1 MQAIQ
6 SSIVNAHSELC
17 LGRWKPLPGVRY
29 GSRLMFENQI
39 CDPSATASAGTGA
52 GELFMSTDV
61 KIPHASA
68 QTQPAQHS
76 APPGVKLPIYMDNH
90 ATTPMDPR
98 VLEEMLPYFVD
109 KFGNAASRNHSFGWA
124 AEEAVETARDRVAK
138 LVGAAPKEI
147 IFTSGATESDNL
159 AIKGAVEMY
168 REEGDHIISAV
179 TEHKAV
185 LDTCK
190 HLEKNGYR
198 VTYLPVKKDGLIDL
212 DDLKRALDDRT
223 ILVTIMSAN
232 NEIGVL
238 QPIEEIGKLCRE
250 RGVIF
255 HTDAAQSIGKMPI
268 LVDKQNID
276 LMSIAGHKLY
286 GPKGVGALYVRNKNP
301 RLRLSAIIDGGG
313 HERGMRSG
321 TLNVPGI
328 VGLGKACA
336 LAQEEMLKESC
347 HLAGRRNR
355 LRDRILGRLDE
366 VAINGSMEHRLPGN
380 LNLSFA
386 QVDGESLM
394 MALNDIAVSSGSA
407 CTTAALEPSHVLRAI
422 GVSDDLA
429 HSSIRF
435 GIGRFN
441 TDAEIDYVAD
451 RVVETVTRLRELNA
465 IS

>member
-1 MQAIQ
+1 
-6 SSIVNAHSELC
+6 
-17 LGRWKPLPGVRY
+17 
-29 GSRLMFENQI
+29 
-39 CDPSATASAGTGA
+39 
-52 GELFMSTDV
+52 MSTDA
-61 KIPHASA
+61 KTATGLA
-68 QTQPAQHS
+68 QNQHSQHS
-76 APPGVKLPIYMDNH
+76 APPGVTLPIYMDNH
-90 ATTPMDPR
+90 ATTPLDPR
-98 VLEEMLPYFVD
+98 VLEEMLPYFVE

-124 AEEAVETARDRVAK
+124 AEEAVETARERIAK
-138 LVGAAPKEI
+138 LIGATPKEI

-159 AIKGAVEMY
+159 AIKGAIEMY
-168 REEGDHIISAV
+168 REEGDHIITAV

-185 LDTCK
+185 LDTCT
-190 HLEKNGYR
+190 HLEKAGYR
-198 VTYLPVKKDGLIDL
+198 VTYLPVQKDGLIEL
-212 DDLKRALDDRT
+212 DDLKRALDGKTIDVNTIDDSTRGGKA

-238 QPIEEIGKLCRE
+238 QPIEEIGRLCRG

-268 LVDKQNID
+268 NVDKLNID

-301 RLRLSAIIDGGG
+301 RLRLSALFDGGG

-328 VGLGKACA
+328 VGLGKACSI
-336 LAQEEMLKESC
+336 AQEEMLKESC
-347 HLAGRRNR
+347 HLAGKRNR
-355 LRDRILGRLDE
+355 LRDRIMSRLDG
-366 VAINGSMEHRLPGN
+366 VTINGSMEHRLPGN

-386 QVDGESLM
+386 HVDGEALL

-407 CTTAALEPSHVLRAI
+407 CTTAKIEPSHVLRAI
-422 GVSDDLA
+422 GISDDLA

-465 IS
+465 SM